1 MILAR
6 IYPFTRKDIKMK
18 LDRIKEEITNIRR
31 TQNFCVTGFIGSFS
45 YFFINVEPDP
55 NIRTVSSIVL
65 AIFLFFGFF
74 FIGVS
79 MKEKLKELEKTGK
92 DNE

>member
-1 MILAR
+1 MLLTQ

-45 YFFINVEPDP
+45 YFFINVEP
-55 NIRTVSSIVL
+55 
-65 AIFLFFGFF
+65 
-74 FIGVS
+74 
-79 MKEKLKELEKTGK
+79 
-92 DNE
+92 